1 MNIEALL
8 KLKTQMALAQ
18 GDYDLVSSYSQQLIM
33 FQQGVLLGE
42 MPIGEELKEL
52 RTKYNAWLN
61 EEEDEELDITLL
73 FKQFYGE
80 DLGSVCLDFLYEFG
94 GAELYEFGGAELYD
108 VIWSSKQ

>member
-8 KLKTQMALAQ
+8 KLKCQQALAQ

-33 FQQGVLLGE
+33 LQQGALLQDI
-42 MPIGEELKEL
+42 PIIEELYEL
-52 RTKYNAWLN
+52 KFQHTRWLLN
-61 EEEDEELDITLL
+61 EDEELDILAL

-80 DLGSVCLDFLYEFG
+80 DLGSVCLDFF
-94 GAELYEFGGAELYD
+94 YEFGGAELYD

>member
-33 FQQGVLLGE
+33 LQQGTIVSDL
-42 MPIGEELKEL
+42 PIGEELKEL
-52 RTKYNAWLN
+52 KAQYNAWLN
-61 EEEDEELDITLL
+61 EVVEDDEVDILVL

-80 DLGSVCLDFLYEFG
+80 DLGSVCLDFF
-94 GAELYEFGGAELYD
+94 YEFGGAELYD
-108 VIWSSKQ
+108 VIWSSEQ

>member
-33 FQQGVLLGE
+33 LQQGTMVNDL
-42 MPIGEELKEL
+42 PIIEEFCEL
-52 RTKYNAWLN
+52 RFQYSRWLLN
-61 EEEDEELDITLL
+61 EDEELDILEL

-80 DLGSVCLDFLYEFG
+80 DLGSVCLDFF
-94 GAELYEFGGAELYD
+94 YEFGGAELYD
-108 VIWSSKQ
+108 VIWSSRQ